1 MVFNLNK
8 LAENEK
14 FYSLVKRI
22 NIVHHKDQIMRRGI
36 VMSPKFTKLP
46 TGDVYFE
53 SAVDKAELLKYLLYW
68 DQIEVPKSSI
78 IQFDC
83 KEFQFLE
90 KAGVLHRTHYGNNTQ
105 LMCHL
110 NNSHQISLKGYT
122 ALITNCTKITLDQRA
137 GDEILRAHEDVHML
151 LSARD
156 AGVWSKAQMSSTMV
170 ISNPVNKT
178 GVELELYNLLPVP
191 APEVKLNDVL
201 EFKTKR
207 HDELLAF
214 RMYLDDLYQSIINS
228 ADIPR
233 AFNTEMTRLEVALR
247 NLNRT
252 MKESKIR
259 VVIGSLRSLMS
270 GMDGIVG
277 LGAGLAGIATLL
289 GVSPLI
295 AGMSGAGIGVASKLI
310 PQSSNS
316 IPTELTYV
324 KSIRNSLK

>member
-1 MVFNLNK
+1 M
-8 LAENEK
+8 
-14 FYSLVKRI
+14 
-22 NIVHHKDQIMRRGI
+22 QRGI

-53 SAVDKAELLKYLLYW
+53 SAVDSAELLKYLLYW

-83 KEFQFLE
+83 SEFKFLE
-90 KAGVLHRTHYGNNTQ
+90 QAGVLSRTPYGNNHQ
-105 LMCHL
+105 LMCHFDR
-110 NNSHQISLKGYT
+110 SHQISLKGST
-122 ALITNCTKITLDQRA
+122 ALINDCTKITLDRNA
-137 GDEILRAHEDVHML
+137 GDEIVRAHDDVHML
-151 LSARD
+151 LSTRD
-156 AGVWSKAQMSSTMV
+156 AGVWSKAQMSSTIV
-170 ISNPVNKT
+170 TSNPVNKT

-191 APEVKLNDVL
+191 SVGTDLNDVL
-201 EFKTKR
+201 EFKSKR

-214 RMYLDDLYQSIINS
+214 RIYLDDLYQSIINS

-233 AFNTEMTRLEVALR
+233 AYNTEMNRLELALR

-252 MKESKIR
+252 MNESKIR
-259 VVIGSLRSLMS
+259 VVIDSLRSLMS
-270 GMDGIVG
+270 GMDGIIG

-310 PQSSNS
+310 PQSSNA

-324 KSIRNSLK
+324 KSIRKSLK